1 MQKQLRK
8 HKRQA
13 RKAKTIRVDVEI
25 QTNQIVMT
33 SADTQTDLINQLFED
48 QEYAL
53 TTEVQD
59 WKSIAAQ
66 YKNEIRR
73 TEKRASTTIFGYV
86 ERMDVMRLRNEK

>member
-1 MQKQLRK
+1 
-8 HKRQA
+8 
-13 RKAKTIRVDVEI
+13 
-25 QTNQIVMT
+25 MT